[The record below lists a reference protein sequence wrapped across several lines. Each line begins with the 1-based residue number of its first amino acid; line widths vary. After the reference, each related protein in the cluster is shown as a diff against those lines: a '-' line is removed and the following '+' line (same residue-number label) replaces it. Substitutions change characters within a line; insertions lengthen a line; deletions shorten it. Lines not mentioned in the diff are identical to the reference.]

1 MVLASTLVP
10 TAQALVHA
18 HTQAQI
24 AAGIYKGDE
33 TPKETTS
40 VNTATATQQSTSMEI
55 AAPVKATS
63 TGVPNPVMGSPAMTT
78 GPAVTNLPTSVNVA
92 AEKGPMNRNT
102 TKRNGISLDDH
113 LIPQAAAPSSS
124 SPQFLAQLNGSL
136 DKFWKEQ
143 LQSVQEL
150 KGQTE
155 QDFKTHNDLPLA
167 RIKRI
172 MKSDEDVRMIS
183 AEAPVLFAKACELF
197 ILDLSI
203 RSWNYSQLHKR
214 RTLQK
219 EDIREAIQKTD
230 IFDFLVDVI

>member
-1 MVLASTLVP
+1 
-10 TAQALVHA
+10 
-18 HTQAQI
+18 
-24 AAGIYKGDE
+24 
-33 TPKETTS
+33 
-40 VNTATATQQSTSMEI
+40 MEI
-55 AAPVKATS
+55 AKATS
-63 TGVPNPVMGSPAMTT
+63 TGVPNPVMGSPGLTA
-78 GPAVTNLPTSVNVA
+78 GPPVANLSTSVNVNTEA
-92 AEKGPMNRNT
+92 GPMDASNT
-102 TKRNGISLDDH
+102 KINSISVDDH
-113 LIPQAAAPSSS
+113 LIPHASAPSSS

>member
-1 MVLASTLVP
+1 
-10 TAQALVHA
+10 
-18 HTQAQI
+18 
-24 AAGIYKGDE
+24 
-33 TPKETTS
+33 
-40 VNTATATQQSTSMEI
+40 MEI
-55 AAPVKATS
+55 STTVKATS
-63 TGVPNPVMGSPAMTT
+63 TGVPNPVMGSPGLTKGT
-78 GPAVTNLPTSVNVA
+78 QVTSLSASVNEAGSMVT
-92 AEKGPMNRNT
+92 GS
-102 TKRNGISLDDH
+102 TKSSGISMDDH
-113 LIPQAAAPSSS
+113 LIPQASAPSSS

-143 LQSVQEL
+143 LHSVQEL

-183 AEAPVLFAKACELF
+183 AEAPVLIAKACELF

-230 IFDFLVDVI
+230 IFDFLVDVIWSFRVLLI